1 MFCEG
6 KKSGLRL
13 NLRGIHAKKKKPQG
27 RCQNNFYIKKSMSLS
42 VEFKK

>member
-27 RCQNNFYIKKSMSLS
+27 RCQTTSIKKSMSLS